1 MKKSCGVAGLRSNCR
16 PGRLLPRAL
25 RVLVAVVMTA
35 AMSLSFAGV
44 ASAARPGAPAGAG
57 AHPAGA
63 CHGAV
68 VKVRGTGVPA
78 VDRRHLQQA
87 ITLGESSRQCVLL
100 LGHFNVGFC
109 VWCISITGPVT
120 LSGQADPAGPSPDPR
135 QQTVISATGG
145 VGSVSV
151 DEPPGARAGLVRVSD
166 LWFRGTNLIGLTM
179 RNFYRGTLE
188 IDHNRVTD
196 IAPVAGF
203 RFGIGGGTDVTPG
216 SEVLAGK
223 LIVRNNYVNSTAGRP
238 PLLDDNGI
246 ALQGATFST
255 INLLHNTAIT
265 DGESLEIED
274 STGSD
279 YNVSGNVVS
288 TTSHLNSRIAQLVDT
303 VGFPRLHGGHPAAL
317 KLAGNDVA
325 RVTIENNNVTL
336 GGGSH
341 TMVCIM
347 QYLAGPSGP
356 AAASSTRIS
365 GNSCTMRHIF
375 AGILGGWAGSG
386 QFFPPGP
393 MDNATVTN
401 NTLTGTAS
409 FGISMM
415 DFTVPA
421 APANNLVN
429 TSNGNVFTRND
440 LSHFIPGVASLY
452 LGLSTHNNTFIG
464 DPHGPVINLGKHNHI
479 VKPPGAIT
487 VVASGLE
494 SPRGLAFSPGGDLY
508 VGEAGTGGPH
518 RTTPNQCRQVG
529 PTIGPATGGFT
540 ARISKISPTGR
551 RTTVVSGLP
560 SYSLRQANWINGV
573 SDLGFIHGRLTA
585 SEAGGGCSHGLPGT
599 VEEVFRVNANGTTS
613 VANLSAYSLSHPGAH
628 PDPTDYEP
636 DGAWTAMAQLG
647 NDLYATESNHQ
658 ELARIT
664 PDGKVTGVV
673 DFSKKYP
680 DHVFYQGPTGVAAYR
695 GALYVGSLGNYPT
708 MKGSANVFKVDP
720 KTGKYSVFI
729 KNLTTVVALAFGH
742 DGTLFVLENS
752 ARRGFPTPGYGKIVM
767 IKGHQRKTI
776 ATGLDLPM
784 GMTFGPGGA
793 LYISDRGFGFPPGQ
807 GRILKVDVRRCS
819 ESSQPC
825 QAP

>member
-1 MKKSCGVAGLRSNCR
+1 
-16 PGRLLPRAL
+16 
-25 RVLVAVVMTA
+25 MTA

-44 ASAARPGAPAGAG
+44 ASAARPGAPPGPGTHTAGT
-57 AHPAGA
+57 

-68 VKVRGTGVPA
+68 VKVHGTGVPA
-78 VDRRHLQQA
+78 VDRRHIQQA
-87 ITLGESSRQCVLL
+87 IALGESSGECVLL
-100 LGHFNVGFC
+100 LGRFNVGFC

-120 LSGQADPAGPSPDPR
+120 VSGQADPTGPSPNPG
-135 QQTVISATGG
+135 QQTVIRATGG

-151 DEPPGARAGLVRVSD
+151 DEPPDAPAGLVRIRN
-166 LWFRGTNLIGLTM
+166 LWLRGNNLIGLTM

-196 IAPVAGF
+196 IAPRAGF
-203 RFGIGGGTDVTPG
+203 RFGIGGGTSVTPG
-216 SEVLAGK
+216 SEVLTGD
-223 LIVRNNYVNSTAGRP
+223 LVVQNNYVDTTTGR
-238 PLLDDNGI
+238 LVALDDNGI
-246 ALQGATFST
+246 ALEGATFST

-265 DGESLEIED
+265 NGESVEIEG

-279 YNVSGNVVS
+279 YNVTGNVVS

-303 VGFPRLHGGHPAAL
+303 VGYPRLHGGHPAAV

-336 GGGSH
+336 RGGSH

-356 AAASSTRIS
+356 AGARQAGSTRIS
-365 GNSCTMRHIF
+365 GNSCTMRRHIF

-386 QFFPPGP
+386 RFFPPGP

-415 DFTVPA
+415 DFTVPVD
-421 APANNLVN
+421 PASNLVN
-429 TSNGNVFTRND
+429 TSNGNLFARND
-440 LSHFIPGVASLY
+440 LSHFTPGVASLY
-452 LGLSTHNNTFIG
+452 LGPSTHDNTFIG
-464 DPHGPVINLGKHNHI
+464 NPHGPVIDHGTNNHI
-479 VKPPGAIT
+479 ITPPGPIT
-487 VVASGLE
+487 VAASGLD

-518 RTTPNQCRQVG
+518 RTTPKQCRQIG

-560 SYSLRQANWINGV
+560 SYNLRQANWINGV
-573 SDLGFIHGRLTA
+573 TDLGFIHGRLTA
-585 SEAGGGCSHGLPGT
+585 IEAGGGCSHGLPGT

-636 DGAWTAMAQLG
+636 DGAWSAMASLG

-658 ELARIT
+658 ELVRIT
-664 PDGKVTGVV
+664 PGGKIAGVV
-673 DFSKKYP
+673 DFSKRYP
-680 DHVFYQGPTGVAAYR
+680 DHVSYQGPTGLAAYR
-695 GALYVGSLGNYPT
+695 GALYVGSLGGYPT
-708 MKGSANVFKVDP
+708 VKGSANIFKVDP
-720 KTGKYSVFI
+720 KTGKYSVFV
-729 KNLTTVVALAFGH
+729 KKLTTVVALAFGP

-752 ARRGFPTPGYGKIVM
+752 ARPGFPTPGFGKIVM

-776 ATGLDLPM
+776 ATGFNLPM

-793 LYISDRGFGFPPGQ
+793 LYISDRGFGFSPGQ

-819 ESSQPC
+819 ASSQPC